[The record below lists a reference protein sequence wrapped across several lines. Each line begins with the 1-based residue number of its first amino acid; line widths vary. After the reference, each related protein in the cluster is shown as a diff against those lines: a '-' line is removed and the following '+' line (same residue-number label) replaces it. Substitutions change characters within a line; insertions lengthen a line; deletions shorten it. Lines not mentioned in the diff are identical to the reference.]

1 MANVKF
7 LTGSKER
14 VDEQLTS
21 GRADAGDII
30 LTSDTDEMIFVNPQ
44 TEKRIIKSR
53 TQNSYTLNGVDL
65 GTLKDGSVIEEGI
78 DIDDLLKLI
87 TEKEKPVIYNQ
98 PEITFMSSLNN
109 LDYEIGDIVQTS
121 LHSQFLQNDAGALTA
136 HIIETD
142 GAELHTDTAA
152 VTEKTVAFSV
162 DSENVTFESKAIYQ
176 AGEIKNNNLGEPQ
189 LDGAIPAGEIKS
201 QTIVFKGYRN
211 AFYGSGAGELPE
223 INSDS
228 IRMLSNS
235 FLNPKKGDE
244 FIINMAVGEQ
254 YVLFAYPALLD
265 DPKITYIQMNDD
277 EMASSFTQE
286 IVPVQGANGYDAI
299 DYKVY
304 SYKTDMPIASKVSF
318 KVEF

>member
-87 TEKEKPVIYNQ
+87 TNKAIPVAYTA
-98 PEITFMSSLNN
+98 PELIFASGNEMF
-109 LDYEIGDIVQTS
+109 YEVGENIQTS
-121 LHSQFLQNDAGALTA
+121 LQSQFIQNDAGALTA
-136 HIIETD
+136 HSIIKNGVEI
-142 GAELHTDTAA
+142 HNDTSA
-152 VTEKTVAFSV
+152 VSSMGVSFTASDEEVS
-162 DSENVTFESKAIYQ
+162 FESKAIYQ
-176 AGEIKNNNLGEPQ
+176 PGEIKSNNLGEEVPE
-189 LDGAIPAGEIKS
+189 GAIPAGELTSKP
-201 QTIVFKGYRN
+201 IVFKGYRKLFFSTGN
-211 AFYGSGAGELPE
+211 EELLE
-223 INSDS
+223 MNSDN
-228 IRMLSNS
+228 IRACKSVL
-235 FLNPKKGDE
+235 LTPEHATE
-244 FIINMAVGEQ
+244 FIIDMLAGEQ
-254 YVLFAYPALLD
+254 YIMFAYPASFND
-265 DPKITYIQMNDD
+265 AKITYIQMNDD

-304 SYKTDMPIASKVSF
+304 SYKTDMPIASKASF